1 MHQCNV
7 LTLNLKALTDWTLI
21 HNYTVLF
28 FSNSNVMPQRILYLI
43 LCNLILCI
51 LYLSLYW
58 IHSHIVHLKALN
70 RFLMLAFTCMFAKI
84 YINRT
89 PVGYTIH
96 KGSLNTLTIK
106 TAIGTIDSN
115 ILLYSIN
122 FLFMRIINQ
131 IFYCRCKDQAG
142 WLFQNQTI
150 ANQQSGKYNLNLM
163 YFKTHLLPQQRNPG
177 QITWSSI
184 LFSGL
189 IWT

>member
-1 MHQCNV
+1 
-7 LTLNLKALTDWTLI
+7 
-21 HNYTVLF
+21 
-28 FSNSNVMPQRILYLI
+28 
-43 LCNLILCI
+43 
-51 LYLSLYW
+51 
-58 IHSHIVHLKALN
+58 
-70 RFLMLAFTCMFAKI
+70 MLAFTCMFAKI

-122 FLFMRIINQ
+122 FHFMRIINQ

-163 YFKTHLLPQQRNPG
+163 YFKTHLCTATKARPNNMIEHFIFWINMNINIVWAFCFP
-177 QITWSSI
+177 
-184 LFSGL
+184 F
-189 IWT
+189 